1 MGCLG
6 RSVASWPLLAS
17 QTPRAGTGPPELSP
31 ARQACLLVRVAR
43 YVPRAPGFSWE
54 GLPQGNEVSGRKSD
68 LQETYKTR
76 LTLWIHTQ
84 RTLGFCPAC
93 LTVFSLLLQ
102 RRVFPEPQRAL
113 AAVMAFTP

>member
-1 MGCLG
+1 M
-6 RSVASWPLLAS
+6 
-17 QTPRAGTGPPELSP
+17 
-31 ARQACLLVRVAR
+31 
-43 YVPRAPGFSWE
+43 PRAPGFSWE